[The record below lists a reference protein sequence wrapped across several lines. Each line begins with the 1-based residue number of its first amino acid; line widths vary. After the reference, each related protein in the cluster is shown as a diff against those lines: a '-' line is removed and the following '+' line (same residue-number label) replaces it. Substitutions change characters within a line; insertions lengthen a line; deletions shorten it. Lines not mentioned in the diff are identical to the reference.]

1 MSLPETLQQ
10 LLALQQIDTQIQRAK
25 RQQAALDTGAE
36 AGVQAEAAQA
46 AARQALAAAHKAAG
60 ELKDNELKLSG
71 IEAKRKQYQQKLYQ
85 GSVTN
90 ARELGNIEREI
101 EALGRQRS
109 DLDGRILELM
119 EEAENLQE
127 KADRAEAEAR
137 RAETHHMD
145 TVTAFRA
152 RHEALALE
160 LSELQ
165 PHRAAATG
173 AVADA
178 ALLKRYE
185 TIRAKAGG
193 VGIARVEGNDCGSC
207 HMTLPSSIVKAVRE
221 SSDVQSCENCG
232 RLLTR

>member
-1 MSLPETLQQ
+1 MSVPEILQQ
-10 LLALQQIDTQIQRAK
+10 LLALQQIDSQIQRAK

-36 AGVQAEAAQA
+36 AGAQFEAAQS

-60 ELKDNELKLSG
+60 ELKDNELKLSS

-85 GSVTN
+85 GSITN

-119 EEAENLQE
+119 EESEKLQE
-127 KADRAEAEAR
+127 EADRAEAAAR
-137 RAETHHMD
+137 QAETHQAD
-145 TVTAFRA
+145 VVAAFRS
-152 RHEALALE
+152 RYEALSLE
-160 LSELQ
+160 LTELQ
-165 PHRAAATG
+165 PRRSEAAA
-173 AVADA
+173 AIADA

-193 VGIARVEGNDCGSC
+193 IGIARVEGNDCGGC
-207 HMTLPSSIVKAVRE
+207 RMTLPSSIVKAVRE
-221 SSDVQSCENCG
+221 SPDVQTCENCG

>member
-1 MSLPETLQQ
+1 LQQ
-10 LLALQQIDTQIQRAK
+10 LLALQQIDTQLQRAK
-25 RQQAALDTGAE
+25 RSQAALDTGAE
-36 AGVQAEAAQA
+36 AQAQAESAQA
-46 AARQALAAAHKAAG
+46 SARQTLAAAHKAAG

-90 ARELGNIEREI
+90 ARELANIEREI

-119 EEAENLQE
+119 EEAEKLQE
-127 KADRAEAEAR
+127 AADLAEAKAR
-137 RAETHHMD
+137 QAETHHAD
-145 TVTAFRA
+145 VVAAFRA
-152 RHEALALE
+152 RHEALSLE
-160 LSELQ
+160 LAELQ
-165 PHRAAATG
+165 PRRAEAAAAIT
-173 AVADA
+173 DA

-185 TIRAKAGG
+185 AIRTKAGG
-193 VGIARVEGNDCGSC
+193 VGIARVEGNDCGGC

-221 SSDVQSCENCG
+221 SPDVQTCENCG